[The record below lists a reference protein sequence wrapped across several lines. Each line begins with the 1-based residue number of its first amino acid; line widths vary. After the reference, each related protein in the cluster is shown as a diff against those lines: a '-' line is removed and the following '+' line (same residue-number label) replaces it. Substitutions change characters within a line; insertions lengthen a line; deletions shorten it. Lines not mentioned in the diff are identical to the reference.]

1 MKCFVI
7 AMECEAV
14 PVIEAMETKTRD
26 EQLLG
31 FRLVQGT
38 ICGEELYVLVSGIG
52 KVNAGRATQYA
63 VSVLG
68 ASIIINIGV
77 AGGLRPSMHVAEIY
91 GVSGT
96 VQYDFDLVQ
105 INHTPMG
112 TLNECE
118 EPLLPLDTTGLY
130 PLEIVGSGDRFNDDP
145 ADFSLL
151 TQTLG
156 AGIRDMELAAV
167 KQVCMHCGV
176 PCYSFKVI
184 SDVAGGAESTPDQ
197 YMKNQALCFE
207 TERREIRSIV
217 AACR

>member
-1 MKCFVI
+1 MKCFII

-14 PVIEAMETKTRD
+14 PVIEAMENTERD

-38 ICGEELYVLVSGIG
+38 ICGEKLYVLVSGIG
-52 KVNAGRATQYA
+52 KVNAGRAAQYA

-68 ASIIINIGV
+68 ATTIINIGV
-77 AGGLRPSMHVAEIY
+77 AGGLKPSMHVAEIY

-118 EPLLPLDTTGLY
+118 EPLLPLDTVALY

-145 ADFSLL
+145 ADFILL
-151 TQTLG
+151 TKTLH

-207 TERREIRSIV
+207 TERREIRNIV

>member
-14 PVIEAMETKTRD
+14 PVIEAMENIQRD
-26 EQLLG
+26 ESLLG
-31 FRLVQGT
+31 FHLVQGE
-38 ICGEELYVLVSGIG
+38 IAGEKLYVLVSGIG

-68 ASIIINIGV
+68 ATAIINIGV
-77 AGGLRPSMHVAEIY
+77 AGGLKAGMHVAEIY
-91 GVSGT
+91 GVSAA

-118 EPLLPLDTTGLY
+118 EPLLPLDTTELY

-145 ADFSLL
+145 ADFRLL

-176 PCYSFKVI
+176 SCYSFKVI
-184 SDVAGGAESTPDQ
+184 SDVAGGEESTPDQ
-197 YMKNQALCFE
+197 YMRNQALCFD
-207 TERREIRSIV
+207 TERREIRNIV

>member
-14 PVIEAMETKTRD
+14 PVIEAMENISRD
-26 EQLLG
+26 ENLSG
-31 FRLVQGT
+31 FRLVKGT

-52 KVNAGRATQYA
+52 KVNAGRAAQYA
-63 VSVLG
+63 ISVLG
-68 ASIIINIGV
+68 AGTIINIGV
-77 AGGLRPSMHVAEIY
+77 AGGLKPSMHVAEVY

-118 EPLLPLDTTGLY
+118 EPLLPLDTIQLY
-130 PLEIVGSGDRFNDDP
+130 PLEIVGTGDRFNDDP
-145 ADFSLL
+145 KDFLLL
-151 TQTLG
+151 TKTLG
-156 AGIRDMELAAV
+156 AGIRDMELAAI

-184 SDVAGGAESTPDQ
+184 SDVAGGQESTPDQ
-197 YMKNQALCFE
+197 YIKNQALCFE
-207 TERREIRSIV
+207 TERCEIRNIV
-217 AACR
+217 TYCK